1 MISLLTAFIQFLH
14 ALLSARPLLTKSIKD
29 NKFVADALKTI
40 LNDLS
45 ADRVYLCHFHNGGK
59 YYTGKS
65 QQKFST
71 TFEVV
76 SEGIELGWQERNT
89 PTTLWCYALNLCIN
103 NNFTWNDIDKIQDL
117 ATVARLKAKG
127 VKSITWV
134 PIMGK
139 KDLLMFVGIDWV
151 KDPAG
156 TIDVPKLKARLD
168 GLKSLI

>member
-1 MISLLTAFIQFLH
+1 MIGLLTAFIQFLH
-14 ALLSARPLLTKSIKD
+14 MLLSTKPLLTKSIKD

-40 LNDLS
+40 LNELK
-45 ADRVYLCHFHNGGK
+45 ADRVYLCQFHNGGK

-89 PTTLWCYALNLCIN
+89 PTTLWCYALNMCIS
-103 NNFTWNDIDKIQDL
+103 NNFTFNNIDKIQDL
-117 ATVARLKAKG
+117 ATVARLKSKG
-127 VKSITWV
+127 VKSITWI
-134 PIMGK
+134 PIVGK